1 MDGEVVSP
9 HEIVAVPELIEPV
22 GFSHAIV
29 SGPGRTV
36 YVAGQ
41 TAHGKDG
48 TVQGASLIEQFDA
61 AAGNVVATLRAAGAE
76 PGQLTSMIMYVT
88 DVAEYRASLRELLP
102 VWRKRFGRY
111 YPAAALIGVSEL
123 VDPAAKVELVCTAV
137 IPA

>member
-1 MDGEVVSP
+1 MEGEMTI
-9 HEIVAVPELIEPV
+9 HEIITPPELIEPA

-29 SGPGRTV
+29 AAPGRTV

-41 TAHGKDG
+41 TAHRKDG
-48 TVQGASLIEQFDA
+48 SLPAGFIEQFDA
-61 AAGNVVATLRAAGAE
+61 AAGNVITTLLAAGAE
-76 PGQLTSMIMYVT
+76 PHHLTSMTMYVT
-88 DVAEYRASLRELLP
+88 DVAEYRSALRELLP
-102 VWRKRFGRY
+102 VWRRHFGRY